1 MMDHQKLILD
11 RLTTIL
17 SETDANS
24 SAKLI
29 KLVNEAGRIFVGG
42 AGRSGLVSRFF
53 AMRLVH
59 SGYQVNMI
67 GEIVTPAIKAGDLL
81 VIISGSGGTET
92 LLPLVKKAKSVGA
105 KLAVVSMK
113 AKSAMAEIADLTIQ
127 IGNDNSF
134 PLTKGM
140 PMGSQFE
147 LSSLLY
153 LESVISEIIS
163 AKGLT
168 EDSMRGLHANLE

>member
-1 MMDHQKLILD
+1 MDHQKLILG

-17 SETDANS
+17 SETDAS
-24 SAKLI
+24 SVAKLI
-29 KLVNEAGRIFVGG
+29 SLVNGAGRIFVGG

-59 SGYQVNMI
+59 SGYNVNMV

-81 VIISGSGGTET
+81 VLVSGSGGTET
-92 LLPLVKKAKSVGA
+92 LLPFVKKAKSVGA
-105 KLAVVSMK
+105 KLAVISMK
-113 AKSAMAEIADLTIQ
+113 SKSAMAEVADLTVQ

-134 PLTKGM
+134 PLTQGM

-147 LSSLLY
+147 LTSLLY
-153 LESVISEIIS
+153 LESVISEIIF